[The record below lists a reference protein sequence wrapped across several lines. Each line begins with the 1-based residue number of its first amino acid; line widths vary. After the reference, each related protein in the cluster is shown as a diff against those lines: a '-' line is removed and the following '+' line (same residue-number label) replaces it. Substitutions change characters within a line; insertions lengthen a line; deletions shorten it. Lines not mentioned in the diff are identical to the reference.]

1 MDRALTSAS
10 EVIDALGGTTATSRI
25 TGRKGL
31 TPVYNWRATGRLPAD
46 TFLVLQAKLAER
58 GYTAPPALW
67 GIVEPER
74 RTS

>member
-1 MDRALTSAS
+1 MDQALTSAS
-10 EVIDALGGTTATSRI
+10 EVIDALGGTTATSRL

-31 TPVYNWRATGRLPAD
+31 TPVSNWRVTGRLPAD
-46 TFLVLQAKLAER
+46 TFLVLKAELQAR

-74 RTS
+74 RAS